1 MVLKT
6 GADLRALT
14 FKPWG
19 AHNLASKLN
28 AGLAALG
35 LALELWDSYARM
47 QKQKELDTAINEM
60 VSNFNQQR
68 EELINL
74 INSQEFVHLF
84 PEYRQIIDTIDEVNQ
99 NLQEKAAYQRSFE
112 NWLKQGEIID
122 AEFSVIA

>member
-1 MVLKT
+1 
-6 GADLRALT
+6 
-14 FKPWG
+14 
-19 AHNLASKLN
+19 
-28 AGLAALG
+28 
-35 LALELWDSYARM
+35 M

-74 INSQEFVHLF
+74 INSQEFVHQIF
-84 PEYRQIIDTIDEVNQ
+84 PEYRQIINTIDEVNQ
-99 NLQEKAAYQRSFE
+99 NLQEKVAYQRSFE